1 MLEHDGVLEV
11 GFVGFHSVYR
21 MVNQTRQRTGWSELF
36 VLLLILRSRSSALRV
51 PLTIS
56 PRCDSIES
64 KLADA
69 IRKAVPVGS
78 LALALADANRRPK
91 QRRHFIQHH

>member
-51 PLTIS
+51 RPPHHDGEGRFQSLLGVPKLRVAS
-56 PRCDSIES
+56 HES
-64 KLADA
+64 DFVAHD
-69 IRKAVPVGS
+69 VVMPV
-78 LALALADANRRPK
+78 
-91 QRRHFIQHH
+91 